1 MRVVLDT
8 NVIVSGLLWGG
19 PPRRLLDLARQ
30 NAITPYTSAV
40 LLDELGEVLAREK
53 FAVPLVAHGLT
64 PNGILR
70 GYAALAQT
78 IAPPPIARA
87 VPADADDD
95 AVIACALAAKASL
108 IVTGDRDLLV
118 LHPFQ
123 EIAILN
129 PAAALQ
135 ILTGMNSTPV

>member
-1 MRVVLDT
+1 MRIVLDT

-40 LLDELGEVLAREK
+40 LLDELSEVLAREK
-53 FAVPLVAHGLT
+53 FAVPLAAHGLT

-78 IAPPPIARA
+78 IAPPPIAPPQFPPMPTMTPSSRA
-87 VPADADDD
+87 RW
-95 AVIACALAAKASL
+95 LRK
-108 IVTGDRDLLV
+108 
-118 LHPFQ
+118 
-123 EIAILN
+123 
-129 PAAALQ
+129 
-135 ILTGMNSTPV
+135 PV

>member
-19 PPRRLLDLARQ
+19 PPRRWLDLARQ
-30 NAITPYTSAV
+30 NTIVLYTSAV
-40 LLDELGEVLAREK
+40 LLAELAEVLAREK
-53 FAVPLVAHGLT
+53 FAIPLVAHGLT

-78 IAPPPIARA
+78 VAAPLIART

-118 LHPFQ
+118 LHPFG

-129 PAAALQ
+129 PTAALQ
-135 ILTGMNSTPV
+135 RIQTDVG

>member
-8 NVIVSGLLWGG
+8 NIVVSGLLWGG
-19 PPRRLLDLARQ
+19 PPRQLLELARRGTI
-30 NAITPYTSAV
+30 ALYTSAV
-40 LLDELGEVLAREK
+40 LLDELADVLTREK
-53 FAVPLVAHGLT
+53 FAVPLATHGIT
-64 PNGILR
+64 PNSILR

-78 IAPPPIARA
+78 VAAPLIART

-123 EIAILN
+123 DIAILN
-129 PAAALQ
+129 PTAAWRRIHTDAD
-135 ILTGMNSTPV
+135 